1 MRCFYCAPAGA
12 ATRPLRRRTSSAPEL
27 GGLRRQHPQTKNG
40 GAYSPFTPVITL
52 YASARPAPTPHR
64 APERPALAAI
74 RFHSNPISRPSR
86 GRHATGRKHWSRD
99 LPLRLKLLQHN
110 AVCSIVERRSHYN
123 VSQGP
128 LPAKRKSLEGMG
140 AAILAKV

>member
-12 ATRPLRRRTSSAPEL
+12 ATRPRRRRTSSPPEL

-64 APERPALAAI
+64 APERPARAVI
-74 RFHSNPISRPSR
+74 RFHSDPISRPSR
-86 GRHATGRKHWSRD
+86 GRRATGRKHWSPD
-99 LPLRLKLLQHN
+99 LLLVSSFYN
-110 AVCSIVERRSHYN
+110 TTLSAVLSSV
-123 VSQGP
+123 
-128 LPAKRKSLEGMG
+128 
-140 AAILAKV
+140 AAIIMFPKALSRQNGNRSKAWVRPS